1 MGQANAD
8 SASPPHGGAPGDPS
22 GPRIHPTALIDPRA
36 ELAADVRVG
45 AHAMIGADC
54 TIGPGCVIGAHAIV
68 EGPTR
73 IGRDNRIH
81 SFAVVG
87 GAPQDKKYAGE
98 PTALEIGDRNTI
110 REYVT
115 VNRGTVQDVGVTR
128 LGDDNWIMAYVHI
141 AHDCQIGSHVTIAN
155 TVNLAGHVVVEDWV
169 TLGGYTGVHQFCKI
183 GAHVMTGISSVVVQD
198 IPTYV
203 LAAGNSASVR
213 GINAE
218 GLKRRGFDAAD
229 IALIKRAYRILYR
242 SELRLDDAKL
252 QLADLAGESD
262 AARRCVGPL
271 LRFLDGVTRGIAR

>member
-1 MGQANAD
+1 M
-8 SASPPHGGAPGDPS
+8 AS
-22 GPRIHPTALIDPRA
+22 IHPSALIDPAA
-36 ELAADVRVG
+36 ELAPDVQVG

-54 TIGPGCVIGAHAIV
+54 VIGPGCVIGANAII

-73 IGRDNRIH
+73 LGRDNRVH

-115 VNRGTVQDVGVTR
+115 INRGTVQDVGVTR

-155 TVNLAGHVVVEDWV
+155 TVNLAGHVVLEDWV

-183 GAHVMTGISSVVVQD
+183 GAHVMTGIASVVVQD
-198 IPTYV
+198 IPPYV
-203 LAAGNSASVR
+203 LAAGNSASAR
-213 GINAE
+213 GVNAE
-218 GLKRRGFDAAD
+218 GLKRRGFDAND
-229 IALIKRAYRILYR
+229 IALIKRAWRILYR
-242 SELRLDDAKL
+242 SGLTLADAKAS
-252 QLADLAGESD
+252 LANLAAEGEAQD
-262 AARRCVGPL
+262 RCVGPL
-271 LRFLDGVTRGIAR
+271 VRFLDGVTRGIAR

>member
-1 MGQANAD
+1 MA
-8 SASPPHGGAPGDPS
+8 PPE
-22 GPRIHPTALIDPRA
+22 RIHPTALVDPGA
-36 ELAADVRVG
+36 ELADDVRVG

-54 TIGPGCVIGAHAIV
+54 VIGAGCVIGPHAIV
-68 EGPTR
+68 EGPCR

-115 VNRGTVQDVGVTR
+115 INRGTVQDVGVTR

-141 AHDCQIGSHVTIAN
+141 AHDCQLGSHVTIAN
-155 TVNLAGHVVVEDWV
+155 TVNLAGHVVVEDWA

-183 GAHVMTGISSVVVQD
+183 GAHVMTGIASVVVQD
-198 IPTYV
+198 VPTYV
-203 LAAGNSASVR
+203 LAAGNGASAR

-218 GLKRRGFDAAD
+218 GLKRRGFDAD
-229 IALIKRAYRILYR
+229 DLALIKRAYRILYR
-242 SELRLDDAKL
+242 SELRLEDAKAR
-252 QLADLAGESD
+252 LADLAAEGD
-262 AARRCVGPL
+262 AARRCIGPL
-271 LRFLDGVTRGIAR
+271 LRFLDGVTRGIVR